1 MRIVPNWH
9 PNRQALGACLRCAP
23 DRYGTN
29 LFAPTDCS
37 TPEYLTPLVP
47 VVLAV
52 ARFEHDR
59 HRIACRG
66 SCNAVGPSGLLVRAA
81 DHAAWVAKPHTIPHN
96 LRARLHRAPTT
107 SHWRVRRSGWPGDA
121 RMPKREVPNGRF
133 GEGDPSPGA
142 DAEEG
147 LCGPFGSPSAGRA
160 VRTAKTPPV
169 CDSDSEASVMF
180 RSRPYAIGG
189 SLARV

>member
-59 HRIACRG
+59 HGIACRG

-81 DHAAWVAKPHTIPHN
+81 DHAAWDAKLHTIPHN

-121 RMPKREVPNGRF
+121 RMPKREFPTEDSGRVTPVPVQMRKKACAA
-133 GEGDPSPGA
+133 PLVPQV
-142 DAEEG
+142 
-147 LCGPFGSPSAGRA
+147 PAGQCAPRRRLRCA
-160 VRTAKTPPV
+160 TLIRKPP
-169 CDSDSEASVMF
+169 
-180 RSRPYAIGG
+180 
-189 SLARV
+189 